1 MTRSELLH
9 PDCLLVD
16 LDWTFLDDSALH
28 EMVDHD
34 GGTASRP
41 YFTGPAQEL
50 ELDSWT
56 EANGQG
62 LDPGHLE
69 SLAIPGATFLGHGSS
84 RLGPVLRRLA
94 GSANPRT
101 GINLHQPEVLPSLSV
116 GTHPSR
122 APYEPIL
129 NSSASSALHSFDILF
144 DAKAYIS
151 PTLVEPSFHTRLLPA
166 RKEPSTST
174 EPTTPNQQPRL
185 CTQYTPSNQ
194 GPAIGGQSTT
204 SPMRNFDPALRPEY
218 RTITST
224 NSVEAVKGL
233 KNPPKE
239 NSADPHGPLQSEGG
253 QNSNLLPT
261 KCSASSATTDTGPS
275 GECIDQSDDHGEL
288 LFDLKMQPTQPRRL
302 RKKTCEERLHSLRL
316 RRLGGACEKHKLNKR
331 AVSDTLPAQPPVRR
345 LKHNP
350 SVTANCP
357 WLRQSSLFKIWME
370 VLQSGAGG
378 TSWRAHHNR
387 QNPPT
392 YLQML

>member
-16 LDWTFLDDSALH
+16 LEWTLLEDSALH
-28 EMVDHD
+28 DMVDHD
-34 GGTASRP
+34 GETASRP

-69 SLAIPGATFLGHGSS
+69 SLAGPGAAFLRHGSS

-94 GSANPRT
+94 GNADPRT
-101 GINLHQPEVLPSLSV
+101 SFNLQRPEVLSSPSV
-116 GTHPSR
+116 GTYPSR
-122 APYEPIL
+122 EPYEPIL
-129 NSSASSALHSFDILF
+129 NSSASSASQGFDILF

-151 PTLVEPSFHTRLLPA
+151 PTLVERSFHTRLLPI

-174 EPTTPNQQPRL
+174 EPTTPNKQPRL
-185 CTQYTPSNQ
+185 CTYNTPPNQ
-194 GPAIGGQSTT
+194 ELVIDIQSTT
-204 SPMRNFDPALRPEY
+204 PPMRNFDPSLRPECG
-218 RTITST
+218 TITST
-224 NSVEAVKGL
+224 NSVKAVKGL
-233 KNPPKE
+233 KKSPKE
-239 NSADPHGPLQSEGG
+239 ISADPQGPLNSEGG

-261 KCSASSATTDTGPS
+261 ERPDSSATTDTGPS
-275 GECIDQSDDHGEL
+275 GESIDQCDDHGEL
-288 LFDLKMQPTQPRRL
+288 LFDLKMQPAQPRRL

-345 LKHNP
+345 L
-350 SVTANCP
+350 
-357 WLRQSSLFKIWME
+357 RII
-370 VLQSGAGG
+370 
-378 TSWRAHHNR
+378 
-387 QNPPT
+387 
-392 YLQML
+392 